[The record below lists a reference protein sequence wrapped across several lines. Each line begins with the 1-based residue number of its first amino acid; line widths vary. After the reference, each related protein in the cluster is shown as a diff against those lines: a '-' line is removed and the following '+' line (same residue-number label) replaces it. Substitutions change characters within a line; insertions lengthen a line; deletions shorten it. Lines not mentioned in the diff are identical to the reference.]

1 MAKKRIHQIAK
12 ELDVASADILFL
24 AKELG
29 LEVKT
34 ASSGLTPEEEE
45 LVVLSFNE
53 TKNNEDTANNDE
65 VSTSDSVSDDDDK
78 PQELEDKAE
87 PSEDVEDETETSVD
101 VEVSDNIQIIEIP
114 SKSTPEELSELINVD
129 ATQIVGDLMNLGIMQ
144 SMTSE
149 LNDDEI
155 EKLLEK
161 YDLIPEIIEKVE
173 VKRSEILQLEE
184 FIDTDEELLVR
195 SPIITVMGHVDHGKT
210 SLLDYIRNEKVADGE
225 AGGITQHVG
234 AYKVDTGELGITF
247 IDTPGHEAFTQM
259 RARGANVTDIVV
271 LVVAA
276 DDGIMPQTIEAINHS
291 KAAGVP
297 IVVAVNKCDLP
308 DANPALV
315 KADLTKYEIIAE
327 DLGGDTPV
335 VEVSA
340 LKGDGIDD
348 LLETLSLVAEI
359 EELKSNPNANASGYI
374 IESRMEVGRGNVATV
389 VVTRGTLKQGDFLY
403 AGGAFCRIKS
413 MFDHTNKILKKV
425 IPGSPVD
432 IIGWDE
438 SPNSGDQFVVVKNQK
453 EAKSKAEENKTLLKD
468 FDSSAYTVQS
478 RVSEMMKLLQEGEL
492 NTINIILKA
501 DTNGSVEA
509 IKDGLMKL
517 SSDEVQIQIVHSAV
531 GGIVLSDVDL
541 AGATSSLIVGF
552 NVRPDSQAR
561 NMAQSKGIDVRTYQI
576 IYELLDDITEA
587 LQGEMTI
594 KTEEAVIGM
603 VDVRTTFRAPKVGVV
618 AGSIVTEGRVEIDS
632 KARLLRDGV
641 VIYEGTVTS
650 LRRFKDNVEKV
661 LEGLECGIGLTDYKD
676 IKEGDV
682 IEILGEVEIK

>member
-12 ELDVASADILFL
+12 ELDVASADIVFL
-24 AKELG
+24 ANELG
-29 LEVKT
+29 IEVKT

-45 LVVLSFNE
+45 LVLLAFNE
-53 TKNNEDTANNDE
+53 QNVTEDSTTDDTVGIIEETDNTDSETQETQTDE
-65 VSTSDSVSDDDDK
+65 KDDQQTD
-78 PQELEDKAE
+78 
-87 PSEDVEDETETSVD
+87 TESVD
-101 VEVSDNIQIIEIP
+101 IQIIEVP
-114 SKSTPEELSELINVD
+114 SGCTPEELSSIINID
-129 ATQIVGDLMNLGIMQ
+129 ATQIVGDLMSLGIMQ
-144 SMTSE
+144 SMTSQ
-149 LNDDEI
+149 LKDKEI
-155 EKLLEK
+155 ETLLEK
-161 YDLIPEIIEKVE
+161 YDLMPEIVEKVE
-173 VKRSEILQLEE
+173 IKRSEILALQE
-184 FIDTDEELLVR
+184 FQDEEQNLTVR

-234 AYKVDTGELGITF
+234 AYKVESGDLGITF

-340 LKGDGIDD
+340 LKGDGVDD

-359 EELKSNPNANASGYI
+359 EELKANPNTNASGYI

-403 AGGAFCRIKS
+403 AGAAFCRVKS
-413 MFDHTNKILKKV
+413 MFDHTNKVLKNV

-438 SPNSGDQFVVVKNQK
+438 SPNSGDQFVAVKSQK
-453 EAKSKAEENKTLLKD
+453 EAKAKAEQNKTLLKD
-468 FDSSAYTVQS
+468 FDSSSYTVQS
-478 RVSEMMKLLQEGEL
+478 RVSEMMQLLQEGEL
-492 NTINIILKA
+492 NTINVILKA

-509 IKDGLMKL
+509 IKDGLLKL
-517 SSDEVQIQIVHSAV
+517 SSDEVQIEIVHSAV

-541 AGATSSLIVGF
+541 AGATNSLIVGF

>member
-53 TKNNEDTANNDE
+53 TKDNENTTNNDV
-65 VSTSDSVSDDDDK
+65 VSTSVSDVEDK
-78 PQELEDKAE
+78 PQEVEDKAE
-87 PSEDVEDETETSVD
+87 SVEDVEDDTETSVD

-184 FIDTDEELLVR
+184 FSDTDEELVVR

-438 SPNSGDQFVVVKNQK
+438 SPNSGDQFVVVKSQK

>member
-12 ELDVASADILFL
+12 ELDVASADIVFL
-24 AKELG
+24 ANELG
-29 LEVKT
+29 IEVKT

-45 LVVLSFNE
+45 LVLLAFNE
-53 TKNNEDTANNDE
+53 QNVTEDSTTDDTVGIIEETDNTDSETQETQTDE
-65 VSTSDSVSDDDDK
+65 KDDQQTD
-78 PQELEDKAE
+78 
-87 PSEDVEDETETSVD
+87 TESVD
-101 VEVSDNIQIIEIP
+101 IQIIEVP
-114 SKSTPEELSELINVD
+114 SGCTPEELSSIINID
-129 ATQIVGDLMNLGIMQ
+129 ATQIVGDLMSLGIMQ
-144 SMTSE
+144 SMTSQ
-149 LNDDEI
+149 LKDKEI
-155 EKLLEK
+155 ETLLEK
-161 YDLIPEIIEKVE
+161 YDLMPEIVEKVE
-173 VKRSEILQLEE
+173 IKRSEILALQE
-184 FIDTDEELLVR
+184 FQDEEQNLTVR

-234 AYKVDTGELGITF
+234 AYKVESGDLGITF

-259 RARGANVTDIVV
+259 RARWANVTDIVV

-340 LKGDGIDD
+340 LKGDGVDD

-359 EELKSNPNANASGYI
+359 EELKANPNTNASGYI

-403 AGGAFCRIKS
+403 AGGAFCRVKS
-413 MFDHTNKILKKV
+413 MFDHTNKVLKNV

-432 IIGWDE
+432 IIGLDE
-438 SPNSGDQFVVVKNQK
+438 SPNSGDQFVAVKSQK
-453 EAKSKAEENKTLLKD
+453 EAKAKAEQNKTLLKD
-468 FDSSAYTVQS
+468 FDSSSYTVQS
-478 RVSEMMKLLQEGEL
+478 RVSEMMQLLQEGEL
-492 NTINIILKA
+492 NTINVILKA

-509 IKDGLMKL
+509 IKDGLLKL
-517 SSDEVQIQIVHSAV
+517 SSDEVQIEIVHSAV

-541 AGATSSLIVGF
+541 AGATNSLIVGF

>member
-12 ELDVASADILFL
+12 ELDVASADIVFL
-24 AKELG
+24 ANELG
-29 LEVKT
+29 IEVKT

-45 LVVLSFNE
+45 LVLLAFNE
-53 TKNNEDTANNDE
+53 QNVTEDSTTDDTVGIIEDTDNTDSETQETQTDE
-65 VSTSDSVSDDDDK
+65 KDDQQTD
-78 PQELEDKAE
+78 
-87 PSEDVEDETETSVD
+87 TESVD
-101 VEVSDNIQIIEIP
+101 IQIIEVP
-114 SKSTPEELSELINVD
+114 SGCTPEELSSIINID
-129 ATQIVGDLMNLGIMQ
+129 ATQIVGDLMSLGIMQ
-144 SMTSE
+144 SMTSQ
-149 LNDDEI
+149 LKDKEI
-155 EKLLEK
+155 ETLLEK
-161 YDLIPEIIEKVE
+161 YDLMPEIVEKVE
-173 VKRSEILQLEE
+173 IKRSEILALQE
-184 FIDTDEELLVR
+184 FQDEEQNLTVR

-210 SLLDYIRNEKVADGE
+210 SLLDYIRNEKVADSE

-234 AYKVDTGELGITF
+234 AYKVESGDLGITF

-340 LKGDGIDD
+340 LKGDGVDD

-359 EELKSNPNANASGYI
+359 EELKANPNTNASGYI

-403 AGGAFCRIKS
+403 AGGAFCRVKS
-413 MFDHTNKILKKV
+413 MFDHTNKVLKNV

-438 SPNSGDQFVVVKNQK
+438 SPNSGDQFVAVKSQK
-453 EAKSKAEENKTLLKD
+453 EAKAKAEQNKTLLKD
-468 FDSSAYTVQS
+468 FDSSSYTVQS
-478 RVSEMMKLLQEGEL
+478 RVSEMMQLLQEGEL
-492 NTINIILKA
+492 NTINVILKA

-509 IKDGLMKL
+509 IKDGLLKL
-517 SSDEVQIQIVHSAV
+517 SSDEVQIEIVHSAV

-541 AGATSSLIVGF
+541 AGATNSLIVGF